1 MLAMHSIII
10 FCFVCQD
17 TYTTVQSLALV
28 RLFYVYV
35 FEIEIL
41 LQIKTTIFY
50 FEYILNVIYSCD
62 EKLNFSIFTSVFR
75 VK

>member
-1 MLAMHSIII
+1 MLAMHSII

-28 RLFYVYV
+28 RLFYV

-41 LQIKTTIFY
+41 LQFKTTIFY